1 MDKNDKLLRGFA
13 DIYNKTVWLNKIK
26 MEKELKECTP
36 SEVHCIEAI
45 GNDADSNVTKLAES
59 FFMTRGAISKLA
71 KKLMNK
77 GYIESYQKSD
87 NRKEIYFKLTNQGQR
102 IYQTHAELHKEFSI
116 RDQPIFNQLTA
127 KQMDTMINFV
137 DDYNKHLDEEMKKQ
151 NLDN

>member
-1 MDKNDKLLRGFA
+1 M
-13 DIYNKTVWLNKIK
+13 NKEELIRMSFIDLYKKMVWLNKFK
-26 MEKELKECTP
+26 LEKSLKGYKS
-36 SEVHCIEAI
+36 SEIHCIEYI
-45 GNDADSNVTKLAES
+45 GKNIDSNVTKLAEV
-59 FFMTRGAISKLA
+59 FYMTRGAISKITKALI
-71 KKLMNK
+71 KKEL
-77 GYIESYQKSD
+77 IESYQKSD